1 MVSAKERAREAGQE
15 GEDSV
20 SEQEAIRPGH
30 LVVVVGGA
38 VAGAEAVAQFTA
50 RGVRCVVLEQN
61 VRPYGKIEDG
71 LPRWHVKLRAQEYA
85 KIDQKLAHPLVYF
98 VPRTKLSRDLGLK
111 DLLAWKPS
119 AIILANGAWRDRPLP
134 LDGVDA
140 YVGRGFYYQ
149 NPFVY
154 WFNHYDDP
162 DYSGPAVEFADGG
175 IVVGGGLASLDVV
188 KILMLEAVAR
198 ALKARG
204 MPADP
209 VSLEHGGLK
218 RALEERGLTPE
229 ALGVKGCTLFYR
241 RTIEDMPLA
250 EPPENATP
258 QQLERNRQTRRKLLQ
273 NFQERFLFRVQERS
287 VPVGFLTEEDRL
299 AGLTIARTE
308 LKDRRVITVPGSEAP
323 VRAPL
328 TVSSIGSIPEPV
340 AALPMAGELY
350 RIQDPRTG
358 EVEGLPGVFALGNAV
373 TGKGNIQAS
382 LKHGRLVAQHIL
394 EHYLTGAATGYEDIL
409 EETATEAR
417 EKATAVAER
426 LQAGPLLPAER
437 IAAILRDVRALQAAL
452 GYAGD
457 YRAYIASVPPTS

>member
-1 MVSAKERAREAGQE
+1 VGGQE
-15 GEDSV
+15 E
-20 SEQEAIRPGH
+20 IKPGH
-30 LVVVVGGA
+30 LAVVVGGA
-38 VAGAEAVAQFTA
+38 VAGAEAVAQLTA
-50 RGVRCVVLEQN
+50 RGIRCVVLEQN
-61 VRPYGKIEDG
+61 PRPYGKIEDG

-85 KIDQKLAHPLVYF
+85 KIDEKLGHPLVQF
-98 VPRTKLSRDLGLK
+98 VPRTRLGREIGLK
-111 DLLAWKPS
+111 DLVAWKPS

-188 KILMLEAVAR
+188 KILMLEAVVR
-198 ALKARG
+198 ALRARG

-209 VSLEHGGLK
+209 VTLEHGGLK
-218 RALEERGLTPE
+218 RALEQRGLTLE

-250 EPPENATP
+250 DPPENATA
-258 QQLERNRQTRRKLLQ
+258 QQLERTRQTRRKLLQ

-287 VPVGFLTEEDRL
+287 VPVGFLTEGDRL
-299 AGLTIARTE
+299 AGVTFARTE
-308 LKDRRVITVPGSEAP
+308 LKGREVTTVPGSEAP
-323 VRAPL
+323 VLAPL

-340 AALPMAGELY
+340 AELPMAGELY
-350 RIQDPRTG
+350 RLKDRRTG

-394 EHYLTGAATGYEDIL
+394 ENYFSGASSGYEEIL
-409 EETATEAR
+409 EEAAANAR
-417 EKATAVAER
+417 EKASLVAGRVRAV
-426 LQAGPLLPAER
+426 PLLPPDR
-437 IAAILRDVRALQAAL
+437 IAAILQAVRTLQAAV
-452 GYAGD
+452 GYPGD
-457 YRAYIASVPPTS
+457 YRAYIATVPPTS